1 LYNYGGRSLEKINNA
16 YTVLIPKKP
25 GACEPGDFR
34 PISLVHST
42 IKIFSKVLTRRLNPI
57 LPNLVSENQ
66 GAFLKGRSLHDN
78 FKLVKESTK
87 FLKKKKANRLLLKL
101 VIAKAFDT
109 VAWQFLIE
117 VLQKKRFWKEMDSMD
132 YHALVDCIIKH
143 TP

>member
-16 YTVLIPKKP
+16 YTVLIPKKS

-42 IKIFSKVLTRRLNPI
+42 IKIFSKVLTRRLSPI

-87 FLKKKKANRLLLKL
+87 FLKKKKDNSLLLKL

-109 VAWQFLIE
+109 VA
-117 VLQKKRFWKEMDSMD
+117 
-132 YHALVDCIIKH
+132 
-143 TP
+143 